1 MTGFGSQFA
10 PTVMRAEYTDGR
22 WSDVQVAPS
31 DKLELHP
38 ASHVLHYASSCFE
51 GLKAFR
57 RSDGGAHLFRPDMHI
72 QRFQNSARY
81 LCLPVPDADMV
92 MAMLK
97 QIVSEHIALI
107 PDYPGALYLRPLL
120 FASDINIGSA
130 GHASHNAVLLVMASP
145 VGDYFG
151 GQHKTLRLLV
161 ETEHARTT
169 PDFGQVKTGGNYAAA
184 LQHILRA
191 RRQHQCD
198 QVLFSP
204 GGDVQET
211 GAANFFLLHENTL
224 ITKHLDGSILPGVTR
239 DSLLQVA
246 ADLGLQVEQRA
257 LSVEELL
264 HKAADSE
271 AFLSG
276 TAAVIT
282 AVGELV
288 SDGETIAVGNGGVGA
303 GTRKLREALLGIQ
316 SGMQTDRSEWLVECC
331 FD

>member
-10 PTVMRAEYTDGR
+10 PTVMRAEYLDGR
-22 WSDVQVAPS
+22 WSDVQVKSS

-57 RSDGGAHLFRPDMHI
+57 RSDGGVHLFRPDMHI
-72 QRFQNSARY
+72 QRFQNSARH

-92 MAMLK
+92 MTMLK
-97 QIVSEHIALI
+97 QIVSEHVALI
-107 PDYPGALYLRPLL
+107 PEYPGALYLRPLL

-130 GHASHNAVLLVMASP
+130 GHASDNAVLLVMASP

-151 GQHKTLRLLV
+151 GQDKTLRLLV

-198 QVLFSP
+198 QVLFCP
-204 GGDVQET
+204 AGDVQET
-211 GAANFFLLHENTL
+211 GAANFFLLHDNTL

-257 LSVEELL
+257 LGVAELL
-264 HKAADSE
+264 EKAPEGE

-288 SDGETIAVGNGGVGA
+288 SDGETIAVGNGGVG
-303 GTRKLREALLGIQ
+303 GSTRKLRELLLGIQ
-316 SGMQTDRSEWLVECC
+316 SGVSRENREWIVDC
-331 FD
+331 

>member
-1 MTGFGSQFA
+1 MSGFGSQFA
-10 PTVMRAEYTDGR
+10 PIVLRADYIDGH
-22 WSDVQVAPS
+22 WGEVHAVASDELV
-31 DKLELHP
+31 LHP

-57 RSDGGAHLFRPDMHI
+57 SAGGGAHLFRPDMHI
-72 QRFQNSARY
+72 QRLQNSARH
-81 LCLPVPDADMV
+81 LCLPVPAPEMV

-97 QIVSEHIALI
+97 QVTAEHLELL
-107 PDYPGALYLRPLL
+107 PEFPGALYLRPLL

-130 GHASHNAVLLVMASP
+130 GHASSNAILLVMASP

-151 GQHKTLRLLV
+151 GQDKTLRLML

-184 LQHILRA
+184 LQHVLRA
-191 RRQHQCD
+191 RREHDCD
-198 QVLFSP
+198 QVLFCP

-211 GAANFFLLHENTL
+211 GAANFFLLHDNTL
-224 ITKHLDGSILPGVTR
+224 ISKHLDGSILPGVTR

-246 ADLGLQVEQRA
+246 ADLGLQVEQRT
-257 LSVEELL
+257 LSVDELQD
-264 HKAADSE
+264 KAATGE

-276 TAAVIT
+276 TAAVVT

-288 SDGETIAVGNGGVGA
+288 RDGEIIVVGNGGVG
-303 GTRKLREALLGIQ
+303 GSTRKLRETLVRIQ
-316 SGMQTDRSEWLVECC
+316 SGCSDEHREWLVECC
-331 FD
+331 A

>member
-1 MTGFGSQFA
+1 MSGFGSQFA
-10 PTVMRAEYTDGR
+10 PSVMRADHVDGR
-22 WSDVQVAPS
+22 WSEPMSVAS
-31 DKLELHP
+31 DQLVLHP

-57 RSDGGAHLFRPDMHI
+57 GAGGGVHLFRPDMHI
-72 QRFQNSARY
+72 QRLQNSARH

-92 MAMLK
+92 MAMLR
-97 QIVSEHIALI
+97 QVVSEHENLL
-107 PDYPGALYLRPLL
+107 PEYPGALYLRPLL

-130 GHASHNAVLLVMASP
+130 GHASSNAILLVMASP

-151 GQHKTLRLLV
+151 GQDKTLRLFV

-184 LQHILRA
+184 LQHVLRA
-191 RRQHQCD
+191 RREQACD
-198 QVLFSP
+198 QVLFCP
-204 GGDVQET
+204 NDDVQET
-211 GAANFFLLHENTL
+211 GAANFFLLHDRTL

-257 LSVEELL
+257 LSVAELL
-264 HKAADSE
+264 EKAPEGE

-288 SDGETIAVGNGGVGA
+288 SHGDTIVVGNGGVG
-303 GTRKLREALLGIQ
+303 GQTRSLRETLVQIQ
-316 SGMQTDRSEWLVECC
+316 SGRSDAHRAWLVECC
-331 FD
+331 TN

>member
-1 MTGFGSQFA
+1 MSAFGTQFA
-10 PTVMRAEYTDGR
+10 PTVLRTDYADGR
-22 WSDVQVAPS
+22 WTEPQTVAS
-31 DKLELHP
+31 DKLQMHP

-51 GLKAFR
+51 GMKAFR
-57 RSDGGAHLFRPDMHI
+57 RPHGTAHLFRPDMHI
-72 QRFQNSARY
+72 QRLQNSARH

-92 MAMLK
+92 LAMLQ
-97 QIVSEHIALI
+97 QIVSEHIEMI
-107 PDYPGALYLRPLL
+107 PEYPGSLYLRPLL
-120 FASDINIGSA
+120 FATDINIGSA
-130 GHASHNAVLLVMASP
+130 GHASEHATLLVMASP

-151 GQHKTLRLLV
+151 GQDKILRLLV

-184 LQHILRA
+184 LQHVLRA
-191 RRQHQCD
+191 RREYDCD

-211 GAANFFLLHENTL
+211 GAANFFLLHDNTL
-224 ITKHLDGSILPGVTR
+224 ITKHLDGSILPGITR

-246 ADLGLQVEQRA
+246 ADLGLQVEQRE
-257 LSVEELL
+257 LSVQELL

-282 AVGELV
+282 AVGELFN
-288 SDGETIAVGNGGVGA
+288 DGAALNVGNGGVG
-303 GTRKLREALLGIQ
+303 GMTRKLRETLVRIQ
-316 SGMQTDRSEWLVECC
+316 SGNSDEHREWLVDCG
-331 FD
+331 DR

>member
-1 MTGFGSQFA
+1 MSGFGSQFA
-10 PTVMRAEYTDGR
+10 PSVMRADHVDGR
-22 WSDVQVAPS
+22 WSEPMSVAS
-31 DKLELHP
+31 DQLVLHP

-57 RSDGGAHLFRPDMHI
+57 GASGGAHLFRPDMHI
-72 QRFQNSARY
+72 QRLQNSARY

-92 MAMLK
+92 MAMLR
-97 QIVSEHIALI
+97 QVVSEHENLL
-107 PDYPGALYLRPLL
+107 PEYPGALYLRPLL

-130 GHASHNAVLLVMASP
+130 GHASSNAILLVMASP

-151 GQHKTLRLLV
+151 GQDKTLRLFV

-184 LQHILRA
+184 LQHVLRA
-191 RRQHQCD
+191 RREQACD
-198 QVLFSP
+198 QVLFCP
-204 GGDVQET
+204 NDDVQET
-211 GAANFFLLHENTL
+211 GAANFFLLHDRTL

-257 LSVEELL
+257 LSVAELL
-264 HKAADSE
+264 EKAPEGE

-288 SDGETIAVGNGGVGA
+288 SHGDTIVVGNGGVG
-303 GTRKLREALLGIQ
+303 GQTRSLRETLVQIQ
-316 SGMQTDRSEWLVECC
+316 SGCSDAHRAWLVECC
-331 FD
+331 TN